1 MAYSIAG
8 RTDIIDDINQV
19 ATITNP
25 DGISLVPSDLET
37 TSLFIRDAV
46 DYLRRGP
53 GETGSLSTVST
64 EEQEKE
70 EFPDDLHGFV
80 WSIS

>member
-80 WSIS
+80 